1 MRRELCL
8 LIAGLLLPGAACS
21 RHRAEPV
28 DPVNHTPVRVEVK
41 SHYGLP
47 MEVYAVGGGITHR
60 LGIVHPEMVSDF
72 VVPENLLGNGT
83 VMLEARPTVNG
94 PRFRSGELLLA
105 PGAVVDLVIAA
116 QLFNSTA
123 TIRP

>member
-1 MRRELCL
+1 VHRGWWVLT
-8 LIAGLLLPGAACS
+8 GLLLTGAACA
-21 RHRAEPV
+21 RHRAGQV
-28 DPVNHTPVRVEVK
+28 NPVNHTPVRVEVK

-47 MEVYAVGGGITHR
+47 MEVYALGGGITHR
-60 LGIVHPEMVSDF
+60 LGIVHPEMASQF

-83 VMLEARPTVNG
+83 VILEARPTVSG